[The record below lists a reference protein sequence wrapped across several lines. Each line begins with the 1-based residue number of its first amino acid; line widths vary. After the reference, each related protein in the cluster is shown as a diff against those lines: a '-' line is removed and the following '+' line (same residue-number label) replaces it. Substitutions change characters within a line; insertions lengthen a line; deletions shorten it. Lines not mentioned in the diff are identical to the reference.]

1 MLLGVRALPRP
12 MRRRACRFSVL
23 AWGLYGAASLLAAM
37 SLAAR
42 AGWRYLPGLL
52 VAFWCLHTGYGTG
65 FLAGLLAAPGRR
77 DRAWIPRLD
86 GHTARPEAP

>member
-1 MLLGVRALPRP
+1 PRP
-12 MRRRACRFSVL
+12 GRRRARPMSVL

-52 VAFWCLHTGYGTG
+52 VALWCLHTGYGTG
-65 FLAGLLAAPGRR
+65 FLAGVLRAPGRR
-77 DRAWIPRLD
+77 DRPRIPRLEPRD
-86 GHTARPEAP
+86 